1 MEQIDIFLSIMHF
14 VEELWIL
21 PVISTKWDGLLK
33 HKKIVHL
40 WRSRYEERWLPSF
53 KTTVEWR
60 EEFLDRLRKQ
70 KVIHSSEPVFRRQED
85 KRNHFGVWSFG
96 VREDTL
102 VMAGGGRNV
111 TVWNMSK
118 PKLKFMYS
126 LAGHK
131 RDVRSSVILCQD
143 RCVVTGSEDS
153 TIKVWNGPTCFQT
166 IQGHRDVVSSIGHIC
181 TNYEMVASGSW
192 DRTLKIWNIETGQL
206 VREWNEHGCAVTSIS
221 SWDNVIVSGDRG
233 GTVRIWDIRDRWKH
247 KIIFSTEEVTDLF
260 VNKHC
265 DCALQWISSFV
276 VSQWEKRVYYI

>member
-102 VMAGGGRNV
+102 VMAGGGGMLLYGTCLN
-111 TVWNMSK
+111 
-118 PKLKFMYS
+118 P
-126 LAGHK
+126 
-131 RDVRSSVILCQD
+131 SSNSC
-143 RCVVTGSEDS
+143 
-153 TIKVWNGPTCFQT
+153 
-166 IQGHRDVVSSIGHIC
+166 
-181 TNYEMVASGSW
+181 
-192 DRTLKIWNIETGQL
+192 
-206 VREWNEHGCAVTSIS
+206 
-221 SWDNVIVSGDRG
+221 
-233 GTVRIWDIRDRWKH
+233 IR
-247 KIIFSTEEVTDLF
+247 
-260 VNKHC
+260 
-265 DCALQWISSFV
+265 
-276 VSQWEKRVYYI
+276 